1 MASVRVIQITKSENE
16 WLYSKF
22 KLNIRS
28 FLSNYDNITLIG
40 NFNLS
45 SDDVPP
51 ESCLKAYS
59 VTSLIKEATCLQFS
73 NPSCI
78 DLILTNQKNMYKLS
92 NTFEPGISDYH
103 KLILASA
110 KSGSLKGRQREKICR
125 TYRSFNVE
133 TFKKNVK

>member
-51 ESCLKAYS
+51 ESFLKAYS
-59 VTSLIKEATCLQFS
+59 VTSLIKECLQFS

-78 DLILTNQKNMYKLS
+78 GLILTNQKNMYKLS
-92 NTFEPGISDYH
+92 NTYEPGISDYH

-110 KSGSLKGRQREKICR
+110 KSVSLKGRQREKICR

-133 TFKKNVK
+133 TFKKNDK